1 MKDEIRAREL
11 AETMVALGKD
21 AGVNTVALLTNMNT
35 PLGLTAGNAIEVEE
49 SLEVLAGGGPDDVVE
64 LTVRLAEE
72 MLACAGVH
80 DADPAAALKDGRAM
94 DVWNRM
100 IAAQGG
106 DPHAALPVA
115 RESDVV
121 YAPADGVLV
130 ELDALS
136 VGVAAWRLGAG
147 RARKEDAVQ
156 AGAGVRMHAKPGA
169 TVRAGEPLM
178 TLLTD
183 TPERFARAREALEH
197 AVVIA
202 PEGSRPAQQLIID
215 RIA

>member
-1 MKDEIRAREL
+1 
-11 AETMVALGKD
+11 MVALGTD
-21 AGVNTVALLTNMNT
+21 AGVRTVALLTNMRT

-49 SLEVLAGGGPDDVVE
+49 SVEVLAGGGPADVVE

-72 MLACAGVH
+72 MLEAAGVRG
-80 DADPAAALKDGRAM
+80 ADPAAALRDGRAM

-100 IAAQGG
+100 IEAQGG
-106 DPHAALPVA
+106 DPRAALPVA
-115 RESDVV
+115 RESETV
-121 YAPADGVLV
+121 YAQADGVLA
-130 ELDALS
+130 ELDALG

-156 AGAGVRMHAKPGA
+156 AGAGVRMHAKPGDV
-169 TVRAGEPLM
+169 VRRGQPLM

-183 TPERFARAREALEH
+183 TPEKFARAREALEG

-202 PEGSRPAQQLIID
+202 GEGSRPDQRLIID
-215 RIA
+215 RIAP